1 MNLDNIRRKRVG
13 KEGEWEYECAKCDL
27 WLPVE
32 KFRGCKTYTDPYG
45 NCLMCSSCR
54 AKATRQTLKVNEEIQ
69 VKQLLKII
77 GFYNYKN
84 SEEWFKAKMEKHP
97 TKKTKR

>member
-1 MNLDNIRRKRVG
+1 
-13 KEGEWEYECAKCDL
+13 
-27 WLPVE
+27 
-32 KFRGCKTYTDPYG
+32 
-45 NCLMCSSCR
+45 MCSSCR

-97 TKKTKR
+97 TKNTKR